1 MSSKSVVKKTVR
13 YKAMQILVAVEQ
25 EEAYLNLKLSQVLEQ
40 SELSQLDKN
49 LLTELVYGVTQRRLT
64 LDYLM
69 MNYVQKK
76 IPLWLRTILR
86 LSIFQLAYLD
96 KIPSYAVLDEAN
108 QLTFVKADRSVVKF
122 VNAVLRNFLREK
134 AELLMTLH
142 QLPLTREN
150 VSVQTSMPIWLVDYF
165 ANQLPLEEVKAL
177 GLSLLEKPFLSVR
190 VEKNLDIE
198 QCLQG
203 FDYILSPLSKQ
214 GTRMKNADILSSD
227 LFKNGMVTI
236 QDETSMLVAEAG
248 QIKSSDK
255 VLDACAAPGGKT
267 THIAQFLNAQQGGIV
282 YALDKYDH
290 KIDLIVENATRL
302 NVLDKV
308 KAIKLDATQVQ
319 RQFEAEYFDIVF
331 VDAPCS
337 GLGLMR
343 RKPDIKYKKIL
354 NDLNTLSQIQLN
366 ILNAVDD
373 TIKKGGKLVYSTCT
387 LSQQENDAII
397 KQFLKAHSNYKRV
410 ELSFMNLPQNCYNS
424 FGSIEIYPH
433 YFNTDGFYICVLEKH
448 D

>member
-1 MSSKSVVKKTVR
+1 MSSKSIVKKTVR

-203 FDYILSPLSKQ
+203 FDYTLSPLSKQ

-255 VLDACAAPGGKT
+255 VLDACAAPGLSLI
-267 THIAQFLNAQQGGIV
+267 HI
-282 YALDKYDH
+282 
-290 KIDLIVENATRL
+290 
-302 NVLDKV
+302 
-308 KAIKLDATQVQ
+308 
-319 RQFEAEYFDIVF
+319 
-331 VDAPCS
+331 
-337 GLGLMR
+337 
-343 RKPDIKYKKIL
+343 
-354 NDLNTLSQIQLN
+354 
-366 ILNAVDD
+366 
-373 TIKKGGKLVYSTCT
+373 
-387 LSQQENDAII
+387 
-397 KQFLKAHSNYKRV
+397 
-410 ELSFMNLPQNCYNS
+410 
-424 FGSIEIYPH
+424 
-433 YFNTDGFYICVLEKH
+433 
-448 D
+448 